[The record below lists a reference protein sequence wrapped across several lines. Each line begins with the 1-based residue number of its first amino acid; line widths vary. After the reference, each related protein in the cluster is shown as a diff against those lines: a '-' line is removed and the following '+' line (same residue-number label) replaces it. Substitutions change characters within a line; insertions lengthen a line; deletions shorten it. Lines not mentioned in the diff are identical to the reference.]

1 MYTDFADTIAERRD
15 VDIARVMPGLD
26 RRAFREKILGFL
38 VAHRDNLA
46 LRKLRTGRELTA
58 VDLAELEA
66 ILISVGGVDAEQLRA
81 QADEARGLG
90 RLIRSIVGLDRS
102 AAEAALSDFVAASGF
117 THRQHVFVDLIVEQL
132 TIAGHLDPRR
142 LYEDPFTGVASE
154 GPDAL
159 FTEAQVTDLIERLR
173 QLDESAEPHDSASA

>member
-1 MYTDFADTIAERRD
+1 M
-15 VDIARVMPGLD
+15 
-26 RRAFREKILGFL
+26 
-38 VAHRDNLA
+38 
-46 LRKLRTGRELTA
+46 
-58 VDLAELEA
+58 
-66 ILISVGGVDAEQLRA
+66 
-81 QADEARGLG
+81 
-90 RLIRSIVGLDRS
+90 
-102 AAEAALSDFVAASGF
+102 AASGF